1 MAEKILGLDIGTFSI
16 KAALFESSFT
26 QSELINVYE
35 SAPLN
40 IGEHDSHEQLVA
52 KQVAAIGQLI
62 KDNEIDF
69 KTVISSI
76 PSTQVSFKPM
86 VLPLSKTQIEKI
98 LPFEMENFL
107 PFPIDEMTF
116 DHDLIKF
123 EKPNSHILATAVKNQ
138 YIQEHLDLL
147 QQANIDPAI
156 VTTDACDLNNALMF
170 NPEQNLPEHYGI
182 LHLGHRFSYLVF
194 IYNGKV
200 QHIRSQFF
208 GGAHLTEAI
217 RKNLD
222 LTLEQ
227 AVEVK
232 HSHGVLELPSNP
244 LRSEDLKK
252 LSETLHTAFSNPLNQ
267 IKQNIGLYRASTE
280 FEQALEKIYLTGG
293 TSQLKNLPAW
303 FSNQLNLPCEPLGA
317 IPQDHAFKNQLQDKE
332 ASLNLSIG
340 LGLRAAGKGKQ
351 LQKMSH
357 IDLRKG
363 DFAFAKDLSDINK
376 IALFFGQWITV
387 IFVVALL
394 FQSVR
399 FVQLRT
405 QYAQSEK
412 VVLKKFSSILPKVKR
427 KPNNSQTA
435 LRTLKKEVKRYEE
448 KQKILTAGLGEE
460 TALSVLK
467 TISDVISPDISID
480 VKELSIDNNKVTLNA
495 LTTSFENVD
504 KIVSSLKEHKTF
516 STIDLGDRKE
526 DSAGKVNFTLTI
538 TIESEE
544 EKADSERKKSNRR
557 RRR

>member
-1 MAEKILGLDIGTFSI
+1 MSEKILGLDIGTFSI

-26 QSELINVYE
+26 QSELVNIYE

-40 IGEHDSHEQLVA
+40 IGEHDNHEQLVI
-52 KQVAAIGQLI
+52 KQVDAIKQLI
-62 KDNEIDF
+62 ADNRIEF

-76 PSTQVSFKPM
+76 PSTLVSFKPM

-107 PFPIDEMTF
+107 PFSIDEMTF
-116 DHDLIKF
+116 DHDLLKY
-123 EKPNSHILATAVKNQ
+123 EKPNSHILAAAIKNQ

-156 VTTDACDLNNALMF
+156 VTTDACDLNNALMLD
-170 NPEQNLPEHYGI
+170 PQRNLPEHYGI
-182 LHLGHRFSYLVF
+182 LHLGHRCSYLVF
-194 IYNGKV
+194 IHHGKI

-227 AVEVK
+227 AIEVK

-252 LSETLHTAFSNPLNQ
+252 LSETLYTAFVNPLNQ
-267 IKQNIGLYRASTE
+267 IKQNIGLYRASTQLE
-280 FEQALEKIYLTGG
+280 LPLEKLYLNGG
-293 TSQLKNLPAW
+293 SSQLKNLPAW
-303 FSNQLNLPCEPLGA
+303 MSSQINLPCELMDSVPYEH
-317 IPQDHAFKNQLQDKE
+317 PFKSQLQDKE

-340 LGLRAAGKGKQ
+340 LGLRAAAKGKQ
-351 LQKMSH
+351 LQKISH
-357 IDLRKG
+357 IDLRKN

-376 IALFFGQWITV
+376 IAIFFGKWITA
-387 IFVVALL
+387 IFIVAIL
-394 FQSVR
+394 FQTIR
-399 FVQLRT
+399 FAQLRG
-405 QYAQSEK
+405 QYRQSENNI
-412 VVLKKFSSILPKVKR
+412 LKKFSSVLPKVKR
-427 KPNNSQTA
+427 KPTNSEMA
-435 LRTLKKEVKRYEE
+435 LRTLKNEVNHYEE
-448 KQKILTAGLGEE
+448 KQRILTAGLGEE

-467 TISDVISPDISID
+467 TISNIISPDISID

-495 LTTSFENVD
+495 LTSSFQDVD
-504 KIVSSLKEHKTF
+504 RIVSSLKEHKTF

-526 DSAGKVNFTLTI
+526 SGDNKVNFTLTI

-544 EKADSERKKSNRR
+544 TKTAQERKNSTRR
-557 RRR
+557 RR